1 MAVFLPYSSLS
12 SLSGLFLLSF
22 SSLSPLF
29 LVRFRAYPG
38 AERQQG
44 DRKFNIKR
52 MGRKE
57 MEKWGLTDLRDVCV
71 HISID
76 NLHIQHWIYAF
87 RQRSQ
92 CCNRNEIPR
101 DVVTH
106 FLMIPYTDPIFQ
118 VRNGNCPDDVHFRT
132 SRHRQRLRQRSRPD
146 VHHECIVFFCIDSTV
161 HVYHRHTTFPTI
173 SQTDIIRGMHRFYFL
188 YRMID
193 FSPALHVKP
202 CGLFRRIPLPQSF
215 ERRGYL
221 VKTEL
226 FQ

>member
-1 MAVFLPYSSLS
+1 
-12 SLSGLFLLSF
+12 
-22 SSLSPLF
+22 
-29 LVRFRAYPG
+29 
-38 AERQQG
+38 
-44 DRKFNIKR
+44 

-57 MEKWGLTDLRDVCV
+57 MEKLDLTDLLDVCAY
-71 HISID
+71 ISID

-146 VHHECIVFFCIDSTV
+146 VHHECIVFFCIDSAV

-173 SQTDIIRGMHRFYFL
+173 SQTDIIRGMHRFYFRQPSMSSRAACSGAFRCHKVL
-188 YRMID
+188 NAGAI
-193 FSPALHVKP
+193 SSKLNCSNKSLNVILHK
-202 CGLFRRIPLPQSF
+202 S
-215 ERRGYL
+215 
-221 VKTEL
+221 
-226 FQ
+226 

>member
-1 MAVFLPYSSLS
+1 MAVFLPYPSPS
-12 SLSGLFLLSF
+12 SLSGLFLVSF
-22 SSLSPLF
+22 SSLFPLF

-38 AERQQG
+38 AERRQG
-44 DRKFNIKR
+44 DGKFDIKR

-57 MEKWGLTDLRDVCV
+57 MEKWGLTDLWYICAY
-71 HISID
+71 ISID
-76 NLHIQHWIYAF
+76 NLHIQYWIYAF

-132 SRHRQRLRQRSRPD
+132 SRHRQRLRQRPRPD
-146 VHHECIVFFCIDSTV
+146 VHHECIVFFCIDSAV

-173 SQTDIIRGMHRFYFL
+173 SQTDIIRGMHRFYFPCQAV
-188 YRMID
+188 RPV
-193 FSPALHVKP
+193 PAHSVATK
-202 CGLFRRIPLPQSF
+202 F
-215 ERRGYL
+215 
-221 VKTEL
+221 
-226 FQ
+226 

>member
-1 MAVFLPYSSLS
+1 MAVFLPYPSPS
-12 SLSGLFLLSF
+12 SLSGLFLVSF
-22 SSLSPLF
+22 SSLFPLF

-38 AERQQG
+38 AERRQG
-44 DRKFNIKR
+44 DGKFDIKR

-57 MEKWGLTDLRDVCV
+57 MEKWGLTDLWYICAY
-71 HISID
+71 ISID
-76 NLHIQHWIYAF
+76 NLHIQYWIYAF

-132 SRHRQRLRQRSRPD
+132 SRHRQRLRQRPRPD
-146 VHHECIVFFCIDSTV
+146 VHHECIVFFCIDSAV